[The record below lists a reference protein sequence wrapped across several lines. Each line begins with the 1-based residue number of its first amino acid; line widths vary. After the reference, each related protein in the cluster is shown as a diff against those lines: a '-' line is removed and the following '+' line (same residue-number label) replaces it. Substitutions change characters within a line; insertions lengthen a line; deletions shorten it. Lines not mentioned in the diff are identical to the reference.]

1 MEKFN
6 LGFMQGRLSPPIR
19 NQIQAFPFLNWKNE
33 FRIAKEINIKIMEWT
48 IDNHNFSQNPIMRPG
63 GIHKILQLKKKFNI
77 KINSIT
83 CDFLMQDN
91 FYKKKIFDKKKEM
104 NFYNFLKNCNQ
115 AGIKMIVVPL
125 VDKSSIKNL
134 NEENNTTAFFCN
146 FQNFLKKYKMVIA
159 FESDF
164 YPKKLIKFIEKFDPN
179 FFGINYDIGNS
190 AGLNFDYKME
200 MNSYHERIKNVH
212 IKDKNQNNI
221 SVPLFSGKAKIL
233 EVITFLINHGYKGNF
248 ILQPAR
254 ATFDHI
260 DMIKNYLKI
269 FKNYDY

>member
-1 MEKFN
+1 
-6 LGFMQGRLSPPIR
+6 
-19 NQIQAFPFLNWKNE
+19 
-33 FRIAKEINIKIMEWT
+33 
-48 IDNHNFSQNPIMRPG
+48 
-63 GIHKILQLKKKFNI
+63 
-77 KINSIT
+77 
-83 CDFLMQDN
+83 
-91 FYKKKIFDKKKEM
+91 
-104 NFYNFLKNCNQ
+104 
-115 AGIKMIVVPL
+115 
-125 VDKSSIKNL
+125 
-134 NEENNTTAFFCN
+134 
-146 FQNFLKKYKMVIA
+146 MVIA